1 MSAKAESSWCN
12 AAVTETTSTTTTTM
26 TITTTK
32 TNTTNMTS
40 MSMMTTTMT
49 ITTTTTGGRG
59 GATATTAGSVEGNL
73 LGPQLFITF
82 LLGLVHKD
90 TELALLWP
98 TQPLRLL
105 KTRVPGEYRRACQPA
120 AAFQPAFFLTCGF
133 IFGTKT
139 S

>member
-12 AAVTETTSTTTTTM
+12 AAVTETTSTT
-26 TITTTK
+26 
-32 TNTTNMTS
+32 
-40 MSMMTTTMT
+40 TTTMT

-105 KTRVPGEYRRACQPA
+105 KTRVPVRGTPDEYRRACQPA